1 MFPYLGIGFT
11 DFRKFPS
18 FQSCSLQ
25 ELVIDVDQ
33 GGVISITGFCKRGA
47 VECKDSWPRKAH
59 RRKRQFARLDKLHQ
73 KSPLSGWRFLVQGD
87 AEK

>member
-1 MFPYLGIGFT
+1 MLHVSSMFPYLGTGFT

-33 GGVISITGFCKRGA
+33 GGVISITAFASA
-47 VECKDSWPRKAH
+47 VRLSAKTPGL
-59 RRKRQFARLDKLHQ
+59 ARLTGG
-73 KSPLSGWRFLVQGD
+73 SGTLRG
-87 AEK
+87 

>member
-1 MFPYLGIGFT
+1 MFPYLGTGFT

-47 VECKDSWPRKAH
+47 VECKDSWPRKQAE
-59 RRKRQFARLDKLHQ
+59 AALCAASDKLHQ